1 MRVAIIGGGV
11 PAAVHAWTAVQRGH
25 TVTHLDDGAPIAGS
39 GALRAGS
46 VAAADLERAAHA
58 LWLWREIGG
67 RVPGVGFR
75 LSGSITVARTAA
87 ELAVAEAAATGA
99 DAAARELTLLE
110 PERARALEPALRGS
124 LLAGLHCG
132 ADAVLT
138 PQQTVPALRA
148 HLAGTGRFSARSCL
162 ARTLAE
168 TAAGVLIRADDGS
181 ELAADVALLCPGPA
195 RDALA
200 GELTGT
206 APAPLLRVQRL
217 RTGPLE
223 RRPDAIL
230 ADGDQFRHRPGYPP
244 EPVALLAAEQAQT
257 AAAAEFGMHVLAV
270 PRLDGGLTLGA
281 TREVEP
287 FPAELA
293 EPAAEHLL
301 AVTGELL
308 STELTVRGRWA
319 EITGATES
327 PPWLAPSGRILVL
340 GSAGPDGTLL
350 APAVAEQ
357 AAHHLGL

>member
-11 PAAVHAWTAVQRGH
+11 PAAVHAWTAVLRGH
-25 TVTHLDDGAPIAGS
+25 TVTLLDDGAPIAGS

-46 VAAADLERAAHA
+46 VAAADLERAADA

-75 LSGSITVARTAA
+75 PSGSITVARTRA
-87 ELAVAEAAATGA
+87 ELAVAEAAAA
-99 DAAARELTLLE
+99 DTAREFTLLE
-110 PERARALEPALRGS
+110 PERARALEPALRGP

-138 PQQTVPALRA
+138 PHQTVPALRA
-148 HLAGTGRFSARSCL
+148 HLAGTGRFTARGRA
-162 ARTLAE
+162 ARALAE

-181 ELAADVALLCPGPA
+181 ALAADVALLCPSPG

-200 GELTGT
+200 REFTG
-206 APAPLLRVQRL
+206 AEPVPLLRAQRL
-217 RTGPLE
+217 RTGPPA
-223 RRPDAIL
+223 RRPDVIL
-230 ADGDQFRHRPGYPP
+230 ADGDQFRHRPGYPGA
-244 EPVALLAAEQAQT
+244 PVVRLAAEQAQT

-281 TREVEP
+281 TGEGEP
-287 FPAELA
+287 FAAELA

-308 STELTVRGRWA
+308 EAELTVRGRWA
-319 EITGATES
+319 ELTCAVERA
-327 PPWLAPSGRILVL
+327 PWLAPSGRILVL
-340 GSAGPDGTLL
+340 GSAGPDATLF
-350 APAVAEQ
+350 APAVAEL
-357 AAHHLGL
+357 AADRLGL